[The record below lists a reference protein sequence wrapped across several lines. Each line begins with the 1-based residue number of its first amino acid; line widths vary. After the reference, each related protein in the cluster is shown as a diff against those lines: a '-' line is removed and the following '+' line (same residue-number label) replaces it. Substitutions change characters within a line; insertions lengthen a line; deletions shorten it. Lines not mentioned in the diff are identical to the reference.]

1 MLGPSSRGVLTTT
14 RAALTLHRLCATSA
28 PLLRPL
34 CTDTHAN
41 TNAPMPSPPT
51 PQPSH
56 AVATP
61 LCCRCADDH
70 EGCASWARGG
80 ECKSNPLF
88 MHAHCAVACGS
99 CDKPVDSILSTEAE
113 MHMGDWRAKE
123 QTQRKHQLGE
133 ALEYIPSAEIEEIE
147 KLEAAIA
154 ERREVL
160 AMKHEL

>member
-1 MLGPSSRGVLTTT
+1 MHLSAP
-14 RAALTLHRLCATSA
+14 ALRP
-28 PLLRPL
+28 PLLRQ
-34 CTDTHAN
+34 TRTHTSAR
-41 TNAPMPSPPT
+41 MPSPPSHN
-51 PQPSH
+51 PSH

-61 LCCRCADDH
+61 LCYRCVDDH
-70 EGCASWARGG
+70 EGCTSWARGG

-88 MHAHCAVACGS
+88 MHTHCAVACGS
-99 CDKPVDSILSTEAE
+99 CNKPIDSILSTEAE

-123 QTQRKHQLGE
+123 ETQRKHQLGE